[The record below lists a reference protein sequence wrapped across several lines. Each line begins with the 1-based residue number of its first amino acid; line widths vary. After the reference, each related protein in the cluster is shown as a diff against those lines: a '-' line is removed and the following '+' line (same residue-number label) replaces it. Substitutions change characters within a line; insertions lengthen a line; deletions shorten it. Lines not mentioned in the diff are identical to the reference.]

1 MQGRGACRGRP
12 KSRYLRAGYMAKDKA
27 MHAVAD
33 TDRLV
38 ADGII
43 TPEQAG
49 EIEVRARE
57 AMIGLAVNAVLV
69 FGILAAT
76 GGLILW
82 LASPL
87 AVAIGGALAL
97 LCGLLVLLRGG
108 TMLRMFGNAATLIG
122 AGMLLG
128 GGAVEL
134 LDKHPE
140 TAGGPMA
147 VVGAVIAALAAL
159 ALRRAGEAARF
170 ATAAILLMGLALHLG
185 GLAYLMGRNEVSG
198 LPITL
203 YYLYTAALL
212 AWGGWRID
220 LRLVTALAIV
230 PFAQMLDTS
239 TFYFHAAYVFY
250 SPEPTLSI
258 LQMGLLIAG
267 CLWLAG
273 RAPERLARHAR
284 VLIMLAFVVANLC
297 ALVGSLWGDVV
308 GEQIWGP
315 GRYRFGEMSW
325 EEFSAAREA
334 FRASTLVIS
343 HHVFT
348 VLWALALIAMLVWAG
363 MRNQRGLFNAA
374 LTFAAIHAYT
384 QLFESFYDEPLA
396 YVIAGLTA
404 IPLAWGTWRLNLWLR
419 SRAAPSP
426 LPPAAP

>member
-1 MQGRGACRGRP
+1 
-12 KSRYLRAGYMAKDKA
+12 MAKDKA

-363 MRNQRGLFNAA
+363 LRNQRGMFNAA

>member
-1 MQGRGACRGRP
+1 M
-12 KSRYLRAGYMAKDKA
+12 

-33 TDRLV
+33 TERLV

-43 TPEQAG
+43 TPAQAG
-49 EIEVRARE
+49 EIEARARE

-76 GGLILW
+76 GGLIFW

-87 AVAIGGALAL
+87 AVAIGGSLTL
-97 LCGLLVLLRGG
+97 LCGLLVLFRGG
-108 TMLRMFGNAATLIG
+108 AMLRMFGNAATLIG

-134 LDKHPE
+134 LDKYPE
-140 TAGGPMA
+140 MAGGPMA
-147 VVGAVIAALAAL
+147 LAGAAIAVPATL
-159 ALRRAGEAARF
+159 ALRRAGEVARF

-198 LPITL
+198 LPISL
-203 YYLYTAALL
+203 YYLYTAAVL

-258 LQMGLLIAG
+258 LQMGLLISG
-267 CLWLAG
+267 CLALAARSNDRG
-273 RAPERLARHAR
+273 ARHAR
-284 VLIMLAFVVANLC
+284 VLMVLAFVVANLC

-308 GEQIWGP
+308 GEHIWGP
-315 GRYRFGEMSW
+315 GRYRFGEMSY
-325 EEFSAAREA
+325 EEFIALREG

-348 VLWALALIAMLVWAG
+348 VLWALALIAMMVWAG
-363 MRNQRGLFNAA
+363 IRNQRGLFNAA

-384 QLFESFYDEPLA
+384 QLFESFWDEPLA

-419 SRAAPSP
+419 SRAAPPPSP
-426 LPPAAP
+426 RAAP

>member
-1 MQGRGACRGRP
+1 
-12 KSRYLRAGYMAKDKA
+12 

-363 MRNQRGLFNAA
+363 LRNQRGMFNAA

>member
-1 MQGRGACRGRP
+1 
-12 KSRYLRAGYMAKDKA
+12 

-33 TDRLV
+33 TERLV

-43 TPEQAG
+43 TPSQAG
-49 EIEVRARE
+49 EIELRARE

-76 GGLILW
+76 GGLIFW

-87 AVAIGGALAL
+87 AVAIGGTLML
-97 LCGLLVLLRGG
+97 LCGLSVLLRGG
-108 TMLRMFGNAATLIG
+108 AMLRMFGNAATLIG

-140 TAGGPMA
+140 MAGGLMVVAGAAIA
-147 VVGAVIAALAAL
+147 VLSAL
-159 ALRRAGEAARF
+159 ALRRAREPARF
-170 ATAAILLMGLALHLG
+170 STAAILVMGLALHLG
-185 GLAYLMGRNEVSG
+185 GLAYLVGRNEVSG
-198 LPITL
+198 FPISA
-203 YYLYTAALL
+203 YYLYTAVVL

-273 RAPERLARHAR
+273 RSDDRLARHAR
-284 VLIMLAFVVANLC
+284 VLMVLAFVVANLC
-297 ALVGSLWGDVV
+297 ALVGSLWGDIV
-308 GEQIWGP
+308 GEHIWGP
-315 GRYRFGEMSW
+315 GRYRYGEMSY
-325 EEFSAAREA
+325 EAFTELREG
-334 FRASTLVIS
+334 FRASALVIS
-343 HHVFT
+343 QHVFT
-348 VLWALALIAMLVWAG
+348 ALWALALIAMLVWAG
-363 MRNQRGLFNAA
+363 LRNQRGLFNAA

-384 QLFESFYDEPLA
+384 QLFESFWDEPLA
-396 YVIAGLTA
+396 YVVAGLTA
-404 IPLAWGTWRLNLWLR
+404 IPLAWGAWRLNLWLR
-419 SRAAPSP
+419 SRAAPPPSP
-426 LPPAAP
+426 HAAL

>member
-1 MQGRGACRGRP
+1 
-12 KSRYLRAGYMAKDKA
+12 

-284 VLIMLAFVVANLC
+284 VLMMLAFVVANLC

-363 MRNQRGLFNAA
+363 LRNQRGMFNAA

>member
-284 VLIMLAFVVANLC
+284 VLMMLAFVVANLC

-363 MRNQRGLFNAA
+363 LRNQRGMFNAA

>member
-1 MQGRGACRGRP
+1 
-12 KSRYLRAGYMAKDKA
+12 

-38 ADGII
+38 ADGVI
-43 TPEQAG
+43 TRDQAG
-49 EIEVRARE
+49 EIEARARE

-76 GGLILW
+76 GGLIFW
-82 LASPL
+82 LASAL

-97 LCGLLVLLRGG
+97 LCGIFVLLRGG
-108 TMLRMFGNAATLIG
+108 AMLRMFGNAATLIG

-128 GGAVEL
+128 GGAVQL
-134 LDKHPE
+134 LDTHPE
-140 TAGGPMA
+140 MAGAAMT

-159 ALRRAGEAARF
+159 ALRRAGEVARF
-170 ATAAILLMGLALHLG
+170 ATSAILLMGLALHLG

-203 YYLYTAALL
+203 YYLYTAVLL

-220 LRLVTALAIV
+220 LRLITALAIV

-273 RAPERLARHAR
+273 RASERLARHAR
-284 VLIMLAFVVANLC
+284 VLMMLGFVVANLC

-325 EEFSAAREA
+325 EEFNAAREA
-334 FRASTLVIS
+334 FRAATLVIS
-343 HHVFT
+343 HHVYT

-363 MRNQRGLFNAA
+363 LRNQRGLFNAA

-384 QLFESFYDEPLA
+384 QLFESFWDEPLA

-419 SRAAPSP
+419 SRAVPPP

>member
-1 MQGRGACRGRP
+1 
-12 KSRYLRAGYMAKDKA
+12 